1 VFDTCAGLC
10 LLASSLIWRKGEH
23 AMLGAAI
30 VIPGIIVLI
39 LVILIIIYF
48 VRRA

>member
-1 VFDTCAGLC
+1 MFGL
-10 LLASSLIWRKGEH
+10 
-23 AMLGAAI
+23 AI

-39 LVILIIIYF
+39 LIILLVVYF